1 MKVAMWAVMLFMLG
15 IFGTVLINIFGNIT
29 TTNQQDYT
37 LIRNTVE
44 ASMHDAIDIA
54 SYRAGFYLCPIAGK
68 YTTDP
73 STGKMTFDSKDDYVI
88 LLKDKN
94 NSLLT
99 TEYLDRTYGTGVC
112 QELLGEV
119 KLNADV
125 FVESFL
131 RRFAE
136 NVSNNKSYRVTVQ
149 DVIEYPPKVSIRID
163 TYNTYN
169 SKGSTTLTFDEGDF
183 DIRNQVDAI
192 FEEKVNDN

>member
-73 STGKMTFDSKDDYVI
+73 STGKMIFDSKDDYDI
-88 LLKDKN
+88 ILKDKN
-94 NSLLT
+94 ADIT
-99 TEYLDRTYGTGVC
+99 KEVLDIKYGKDIC
-112 QELLGEV
+112 QDLPGEI

-192 FEEKVNDN
+192 FEEKVNNN

>member
-1 MKVAMWAVMLFMLG
+1 MKVAMWAVMLFIIG

-44 ASMHDAIDIA
+44 ASMYDAIDRA
-54 SYRAGFYLCPIAGK
+54 SNRGGFYLCPIPGK
-68 YTTDP
+68 YTVNNKGTIV
-73 STGKMTFDSKDDYVI
+73 FDSKDDYKII
-88 LLKDKN
+88 LKNKDKPISIEELN
-94 NSLLT
+94 K
-99 TEYLDRTYGTGVC
+99 TYGENAC
-112 QELLGEV
+112 QDLYGEI
-119 KLNADV
+119 KINADV

-136 NVSNNKSYRVTVQ
+136 NVNNNKSYRVTVQ

-169 SKGSTTLTFDEGDF
+169 SSESTTLTFDEGDF
-183 DIRNQVDAI
+183 NIRNQVDAI
-192 FEEKVNDN
+192 FEDKIKNK

>member
-1 MKVAMWAVMLFMLG
+1 MWAVMLFILG

-29 TTNQQDYT
+29 TTNQQDFT

-44 ASMHDAIDIA
+44 ASMNEAIDRA
-54 SYRAGFYLCPIAGK
+54 SMRTGFYLCPKTGK
-68 YTTDP
+68 YEID
-73 STGKMTFDSKDDYVI
+73 SKGRMVFDSKDDYGI
-88 LLKDKN
+88 FLKRYGNGDPLSKVD
-94 NSLLT
+94 SSY
-99 TEYLDRTYGTGVC
+99 EKDRC
-112 QELLGEV
+112 KELLGET

-136 NVSNNKSYRVTVQ
+136 NVNNNKSYKVTVQ

-169 SKGSTTLTFDEGDF
+169 SSGSTTYEFNAGDF
-183 DIRNQVDAI
+183 NIRNQVDAI
-192 FEEKVNDN
+192 FEDKNDN

>member
-1 MKVAMWAVMLFMLG
+1 MKVAMWAVMLFIIG

-44 ASMHDAIDIA
+44 AAMNDSIDRASM
-54 SYRAGFYLCPIAGK
+54 RAGFYLCPKAGK
-68 YTTDP
+68 YSTDE
-73 STGKMTFDSKDDYVI
+73 SGRLVFNSKNDYDIILKVYDKVKKEDLDIKYGKD
-88 LLKDKN
+88 
-94 NSLLT
+94 
-99 TEYLDRTYGTGVC
+99 VC
-112 QELLGEV
+112 QDLYGET
-119 KLNADV
+119 KINADV

-136 NVSNNKSYRVTVQ
+136 NVNNNKSYKVTVQ

-169 SKGSTTLTFDEGDF
+169 SSGSTTLTFDEGDF
-183 DIRNQVDAI
+183 NIRNQVDAI
-192 FEEKVNDN
+192 FEDKNKAEK